1 MRVSQRVKKC
11 TTISGAIGSAVAAG
25 VIGGIAA
32 TITLLLFARPYAGIG
47 AVVACLVIGFVTLLL
62 KYPRWEADI

>member
-1 MRVSQRVKKC
+1 VNTC
-11 TTISGAIGSAVAAG
+11 TTISGAICTAIAAG

-32 TITLLLFARPYAGIG
+32 TIMLLTFARPYTGIG
-47 AVVACLVIGFVTLLL
+47 AVVACLVTGFVTLLL